1 MPFVADGIV
10 RVSDSECIRKL
21 ILLQVSFD
29 ASGTPSL
36 TFTDRIENMVDG
48 VPGNQYEEQLP
59 SPDLTQSVE
68 GSALIEAI
76 RAYWHSY
83 SDTLGNV

>member
-10 RVSDSECIRKL
+10 RVSDSECVRKL
-21 ILLQVSFD
+21 QLLQVYFD
-29 ASGTPSL
+29 FQGTPSL
-36 TFTDRIENMVDG
+36 TFTDRVENMVDG

-59 SPDLTQSVE
+59 APDLTTTE
-68 GSALIEAI
+68 GAALIEAI

>member
-10 RVSDSECIRKL
+10 RVSDSECVRKL
-21 ILLQVSFD
+21 ILVQCAFD
-29 ASGTPSL
+29 FQGTPTL
-36 TFTDRIENMVDG
+36 TFTDRVENLVDG

-59 SPDLTQSVE
+59 VPDLTTPE
-68 GSALIEAI
+68 GAAVVAAL